1 MPESPTLTY
10 ALIAISTALITLV
23 GNYLVK
29 KNDNSSNVK
38 IAEINVGKEDFEKTK
53 KKLQNALISIKD
65 LKEDLV
71 KEKEIRLRIEK
82 RFDVVKIVYRIIF
95 KQYDKKFKNDPD
107 SLTMLEELNSIIND

>member
-65 LKEDLV
+65 LKEDEQSRNIYRDNL
-71 KEKEIRLRIEK
+71 LW
-82 RFDVVKIVYRIIF
+82 VY
-95 KQYDKKFKNDPD
+95 
-107 SLTMLEELNSIIND
+107 